1 MDTIRNV
8 YYIRGHQVDKINFCH
23 FTFSLN
29 NAISTVLRNGSIL
42 QHLEHNNVDKP
53 RRCTSECLQFN
64 VITQTID
71 DLVYLSKYIAL
82 TVMLYNVVI
91 MDWAINTT
99 GLIITSGTCCG
110 QEANLWTT
118 YPVADL
124 ALEVAGGWWTKFA
137 QIPFGLQLLN
147 ALYFE
152 LFYSWLAC
160 GTPTISVH
168 RECFQFRGCDAA
180 LSHCGL

>member
-53 RRCTSECLQFN
+53 RRCASECLQFN

-91 MDWAINTT
+91 MD
-99 GLIITSGTCCG
+99 
-110 QEANLWTT
+110 
-118 YPVADL
+118 
-124 ALEVAGGWWTKFA
+124 
-137 QIPFGLQLLN
+137 
-147 ALYFE
+147 
-152 LFYSWLAC
+152 
-160 GTPTISVH
+160 
-168 RECFQFRGCDAA
+168 
-180 LSHCGL
+180 